1 MLKTEKHST
10 CVIDVSDNDRQQ
22 PSILLS
28 NGGERNGWC
37 VLALDKF
44 INIERAESKNTKRKN
59 LTETKQTTKNHLK
72 KNILFVNLI
81 QHFSSKQ
88 LPVQSH

>member
-59 LTETKQTTKNHLK
+59 LTETKQTQPKMASKIINCL
-72 KNILFVNLI
+72 LI
-81 QHFSSKQ
+81 
-88 LPVQSH
+88 

>member
-10 CVIDVSDNDRQQ
+10 CVINVSDNDRQQ
-22 PSILLS
+22 PVVLLS

-59 LTETKQTTKNHLK
+59 LTETKQTQPKMASKIINCL
-72 KNILFVNLI
+72 LI
-81 QHFSSKQ
+81 
-88 LPVQSH
+88 